1 MARVDAAGLR
11 VCSHIMAPMTLFTQ
25 RLCLRRWRTKDIA
38 PFADMNADPLTMR
51 FMPGVLS
58 RAETEALV
66 QRFEAHHDAHGFGV
80 WAIEAPGVAPLVGYT
95 GLQRVSFEAPF
106 APAVE
111 VGWRL
116 APAFWGRGYATEAAR
131 EALRFGFEDLNLDQI
146 VSFTVEANKP
156 SWSVMER
163 LGMVRNPA
171 EDFDHPR
178 LPAGHPLRR
187 HILYRLEREQWQA
200 RQT

>member
-1 MARVDAAGLR
+1 MKTRNFDFEMKTHSQPLKTARLLLR
-11 VCSHIMAPMTLFTQ
+11 C
-25 RLCLRRWRTKDIA
+25 WREEDFA
-38 PFADMNADPLTMR
+38 PFAAMNADPLTMR
-51 FMPGVLS
+51 FMPSVLTADET
-58 RAETEALV
+58 RALMERLE
-66 QRFEAHHDAHGFGV
+66 EHHRLHGFGV
-80 WAIEAPGVAPLVGYT
+80 WAVEAPGVAPFIGFT
-95 GLQRVSFEAPF
+95 GLQRVSFDAPF
-106 APAVE
+106 LPAVE
-111 VGWRL
+111 IGWRL
-116 APAFWGRGYATEAAR
+116 APAFWGKGYATEAA
-131 EALRFGFEDLNLDQI
+131 EAALRVGFERLNLGQI
-146 VSFTVEANKP
+146 VSFTVQANKP

>member
-1 MARVDAAGLR
+1 VKTRNFDFEMKTHSQPLKTARLLLR
-11 VCSHIMAPMTLFTQ
+11 C
-25 RLCLRRWRTKDIA
+25 WREEDFA
-38 PFADMNADPLTMR
+38 PFAAMNADPLTMR
-51 FMPGVLS
+51 FMPSVLTADET
-58 RAETEALV
+58 RALMERLED
-66 QRFEAHHDAHGFGV
+66 HHRLHGFGV
-80 WAIEAPGVAPLVGYT
+80 WAVEVPGVSPLIGFT
-95 GLQRVSFEAPF
+95 GLQRVSFDAPF
-106 APAVE
+106 LPAVE
-111 VGWRL
+111 IGWRL
-116 APAFWGRGYATEAAR
+116 APAFWGKGYATEAA
-131 EALRFGFEDLNLDQI
+131 EAALRVGFERLNLGQI